1 MGNTQHI
8 AAIEI
13 GSSKIVGA
21 IAEKYDSGNIQV
33 NCLEVERLVNSV
45 RYGCV
50 QNIEGVK
57 NAINNIIQR
66 LSSHVDGEIRNVFV
80 GISGRSLHSIPVT
93 QERPVNSSEVI
104 GESVLTDLRNAI
116 KSEDVPGYETLA
128 IEPRAYYVDNKVTQ
142 TPCGQLG
149 NSSIRLDA
157 NRIVARQQI
166 KGNLTRVMHACGVSV
181 RRYLVTPLAVGT
193 EVLTAEERTIGCMLV
208 DCGAETT
215 TVSIYKGGSLVY
227 LNTIPLGGR
236 NITRD
241 IVNGLKSVVEETA
254 ERVKLN
260 INEPLNAKS
269 EHANIDGV
277 NSEDAVNYITAR
289 TGEIVANISKQ
300 IEYAGLKADDLK
312 TVVLIGGG
320 AQMRGFD
327 HVVSEQCKIQNV
339 RYARYPDAL
348 NITDQHINRNE
359 YVELFSLLARG
370 AALLP
375 QGDSCVSINTYTDD
389 GPHITQPV
397 EPQPAPQPDSS
408 DKDKKKKKEGRW
420 GAWVRKL
427 GEFMNEEE

>member
-13 GSSKIVGA
+13 GSSKVVGA

-33 NCLEVERLVNSV
+33 NCLEKESLINSV

-57 NAINNIIQR
+57 NAINTILQR
-66 LSSHVDGEIRNVFV
+66 LSSHIDGDIRNVFV
-80 GISGRSLHSIPVT
+80 GISGRSLHSVPAT
-93 QERPVNSSEVI
+93 QERPVNPSEI
-104 GESVLTDLRNAI
+104 IAESVLTELRNTI
-116 KSEDVPGYETLA
+116 KSEEVTGYETLVV
-128 IEPRAYYVDNKVTQ
+128 EPRAYYVDNKPTS
-142 TPCGQLG
+142 TPCGQIG
-149 NSSIRLDA
+149 NSVRLDA
-157 NRIVARQQI
+157 NRIVARPQL

-181 RRYLVTPLAVGT
+181 RRYLVTPLAVGA

-254 ERVKLN
+254 ECVKLN
-260 INEPLNAKS
+260 IHEPLNAKS
-269 EHANIDGV
+269 KHANIDGV

-312 TVVLIGGG
+312 TVVLLGGG

-339 RYARYPDAL
+339 RNARYPDTL

-359 YVELFSLLARG
+359 YVEIFSLLARG

-375 QGDSCVSINTYTDD
+375 QGDSCVSLNTYTDE
-389 GPHITQPV
+389 GPQITQQPV
-397 EPQPAPQPDSS
+397 EPQPKKPDT
-408 DKDKKKKKEGRW
+408 KPGKKEKKPSRW
-420 GAWVRKL
+420 SILVRRIEDL
-427 GEFMNEEE
+427 MNDDE